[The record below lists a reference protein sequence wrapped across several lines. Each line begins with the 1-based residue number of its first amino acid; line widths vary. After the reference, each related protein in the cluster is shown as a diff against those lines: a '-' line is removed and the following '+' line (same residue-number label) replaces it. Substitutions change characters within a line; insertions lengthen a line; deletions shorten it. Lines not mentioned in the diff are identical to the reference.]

1 MHKFKFLRKD
11 GIDNSAEGQRHCI
24 KCGRS
29 MPSDGKYDTCL
40 DCRRK
45 KAGFLRKAFSTVLA
59 CVIAVFGPLR
69 KPLSKFL
76 ETALKRK

>member
-1 MHKFKFLRKD
+1 MLKFKFLRKN

-45 KAGFLRKAFSTVLA
+45 KAGFLRKAFGAVFA
-59 CVIAVFGPLR
+59 CVVAVIGQL
-69 KPLSKFL
+69 
-76 ETALKRK
+76 LKKK